1 MRYVDLWISFFRN
14 CLLRELEFR
23 GNCLIKV
30 AGNLL
35 RLAITMV
42 FFQVLFLHTPT
53 IGGWDIHSTLLLVAV
68 NQMVNGLY
76 NAFFSTN
83 ITRIPD
89 YVREGTLDF
98 VLVKPIDPQFLTT
111 LRYVNFSAL
120 FSLVFPLLII
130 FYLVAAGSIAVSL
143 SAFALSLLLLSCGV
157 AIRYALGLAVMTLS
171 FWATETYAL
180 HSLYTDFFSLS
191 GYPAVIFHG
200 GWQIF
205 FTFIVPVIVVANFPV
220 MALMQVLD
228 ATAVLFALGLA
239 AVLLLVTR
247 RFFHFALRNY
257 CSASS

>member
-1 MRYVDLWISFFRN
+1 VRYVDLWISFSRN

-23 GNCLIKV
+23 GNCLIKM

-191 GYPAVIFHG
+191 GYPAVIFRG

-239 AVLLLVTR
+239 AVLLLLTR
-247 RFFHFALRNY
+247 WFFHFALRNY